1 MQRVRNNFHKARK
14 HTQKIS
20 REVRNMRKQW
30 RRDCATITFE
40 ELPLA
45 TRRAMEEVRR
55 YKEFLQAWEKSL
67 EDNPL
72 EGDTID

>member
-1 MQRVRNNFHKARK
+1 MQRLRNNFHPARK

-20 REVRNMRKQW
+20 RDIRNMRKQW

-45 TRRAMEEVRR
+45 TRRAIEEARR
-55 YKEFLQAWEKSL
+55 YEEFLKAWEKSQ
-67 EDNPL
+67 ED
-72 EGDTID
+72 DTID

>member
-20 REVRNMRKQW
+20 RDVRNLRKQW
-30 RRDCATITFE
+30 KRDYYEKDPSPAT
-40 ELPLA
+40 L
-45 TRRAMEEVRR
+45 RAMEEVRR
-55 YKEFLQAWEKSL
+55 YEEFRRAWEKSL

-72 EGDTID
+72 EGDSID